1 MSFFAV
7 PLSGLNAS
15 QSSLQAISS
24 NLANTNTDGYK
35 DQNVTFSDLFA
46 QSGATNGALDPVQV
60 GQGVRTAS
68 TTSNFTDGP
77 TSATNISSNMALSG
91 DGFFVVQQ
99 TNGAVAYSRAGDF
112 TANKSGQLV
121 APDGSLVLG
130 YPAQNGVVQT
140 ASALQPLNVGT
151 GLTSPASATT
161 EFNADINLDANTAVG
176 ATASPSSIIN
186 TFDSLGEQQV
196 LTINYTRTASGWS
209 YEVTVPTSTLTP
221 PSTPPSPPAG
231 PNTTV
236 ASGNLTFDSSGNLT
250 SPVIAGGKPGSISI
264 AVPPLADGSAPLNIN
279 WNLGDSSGRSTVT
292 QTSLATATANTVSDG
307 RQAGTLHDYSV
318 EKDGT
323 IEGSFSNGA
332 TIALG
337 QVAVATVE
345 NTQGL
350 QQIGNN
356 LFQVTAGSGQAQVG
370 LAGTGGRATI
380 VGGSVEGSNVDV
392 ASEFSKM
399 IVAQQSY
406 QANAKVVSTLNQV
419 SQATLAMI
427 QG

>member
-15 QSSLQAISS
+15 QSALQSISS
-24 NLANTNTDGYK
+24 NLSNTNTDGYK

-46 QSGATNGALDPVQV
+46 QGGATNGALDPLQV
-60 GQGVRTAS
+60 GQGVSTAS

-77 TSATNISSNMALSG
+77 TTATNISSNMALAG
-91 DGFFVVQQ
+91 NGFFVLQQ
-99 TNGAVAYSRAGDF
+99 TGGGVVYSRAGDF
-112 TANKSGQLV
+112 TTSNAGQLV

-151 GLTSPASATT
+151 GLTSPATATT
-161 EFNADINLDANTAVG
+161 KFNADINLDANTAVG
-176 ATASPSSIIN
+176 ATASPASTIQ
-186 TFDSLGEQQV
+186 TFDSLGALQV
-196 LTINYTRTASGWS
+196 LTISYTRTSTGWN
-209 YEVTVPTSTLTP
+209 YNVTVPTSSLAPPATP
-221 PSTPPSPPAG
+221 PSTPPG
-231 PNTTV
+231 PTTTV
-236 ASGNLTFDSSGNLT
+236 TSGTLTFDTSGNLT
-250 SPVIAGGKPGSISI
+250 SPVTAGGKPGSISI
-264 AVPPLADGSAPLNIN
+264 AVPPLADGSAPLNVS
-279 WNLGDSSGRSTVT
+279 WNLADASGKSTIT
-292 QTSLATATANTVSDG
+292 QTNLASATSNQVSDG
-307 RQAGTLHDYSV
+307 SRAGTLKNYSV
-318 EKDGT
+318 QADGT
-323 IEGSFSNGA
+323 VQGLFSNGG

-370 LAGTGGRATI
+370 IAGTGGRATI
-380 VGGSVEGSNVDV
+380 VGGSVEGSNVNV

-399 IVAQQSY
+399 IVAQQAY